1 MVLESKQP
9 LYSQLENY
17 TMAAPNHAQSNNV
30 EVAIKLLEST
40 RKIPSSN
47 PAYLQLLMLTVST
60 LHLAIGEVSSY
71 PSFHNTFEYSGEPSG
86 NPEQEDDGENE
97 GEDGEN
103 EGEDGENEGED
114 GEDVE
119 GTAEDTAEDTRQL
132 VGRPRKKWYA
142 LVKRYQMHYD
152 PIPDVPQFKV
162 RPYIMTRLTQM
173 LNGTVNV
180 YEVESVWFNH
190 QADGWN
196 VVFTFEKS
204 PLKYAFP
211 IKKPSI
217 DKQKWMKIGYLHI
230 KESFQ
235 RLRD

>member
-1 MVLESKQP
+1 
-9 LYSQLENY
+9 
-17 TMAAPNHAQSNNV
+17 MAAPNHAQSNNV

-86 NPEQEDDGENE
+86 NPEQEDDGENEGEDGENE